1 LDFRKLNLSP
11 GFTLLE
17 LLVVLILMGL
27 ISTVIVTNTSFFD
40 RYQSDQ
46 VEPYKEFLNFLSE
59 ESALT
64 KKTLAWFIG
73 ENTQSIYTLKKNEW
87 HLQNFDSSYYPN
99 ISNKIIFKDARGQTL
114 LFSNETELPFLIF
127 YPSGQSSGGE
137 IYFNED
143 NSGRVLAID
152 AFGKVIDTR
161 NNYVTSKGF

>member
-27 ISTVIVTNTSFFD
+27 ISTVIVTNTSFVD

-46 VEPYKEFLNFLSE
+46 VEPYKEFLSE

-73 ENTQSIYTLKKNEW
+73 ENTQSIYALKKNEW
-87 HLQNFDSSYYPN
+87 HSQNFDSSYYPN
-99 ISNKIIFKDARGQTL
+99 ISNKIIFKDARGQVL

-137 IYFNED
+137 IHFNED

-152 AFGKVIDTR
+152 AFGKVIDNR
-161 NNYVTSKGF
+161 NNYVASKGL

>member
-11 GFTLLE
+11 GFSLLE
-17 LLVVLILMGL
+17 LLVVLIIMGL

-73 ENTQSIYTLKKNEW
+73 KNTQSIYTLKKNEW
-87 HLQNFDSSYYPN
+87 HLQNFDSSY
-99 ISNKIIFKDARGQTL
+99 
-114 LFSNETELPFLIF
+114 LI
-127 YPSGQSSGGE
+127 
-137 IYFNED
+137 
-143 NSGRVLAID
+143 
-152 AFGKVIDTR
+152 
-161 NNYVTSKGF
+161 